1 MVDTLIY
8 TLTALAWA
16 LWWWLFREARRIE
29 KARRA
34 EREDPFKR
42 AINLAKAASEALA
55 REQEDNKQ

>member
-1 MVDTLIY
+1 MMDALIY

-34 EREDPFKR
+34 ERED
-42 AINLAKAASEALA
+42 
-55 REQEDNKQ
+55 NKQ